1 MIVTYV
7 MVFVWS
13 LHLML
18 KKTTAHEGAWL
29 SKCDGAAEPSVRLN
43 QKDTLDLNGHGPDWY
58 YCSDCTVLSVKH
70 RGGSVLT
77 WDCMGG
83 EMGKNPFSFMKLERR
98 GTLFFFTK
106 IPKTL
111 KQLRLFKR
119 RESATCHLTWI
130 WTPLVFFKVESRATK
145 PTCVRDW
152 YHPCPRGSSLSSKNK
167 RSHWWKMFVVLRL
180 QFEA

>member
-1 MIVTYV
+1 MW
-7 MVFVWS
+7 WS
-13 LHLML
+13 LML

-29 SKCDGAAEPSVRLN
+29 SKCDGAAEPSVGLN
-43 QKDTLDLNGHGPDWY
+43 QKDTLDLNGYLTGTTAV
-58 YCSDCTVLSVKH
+58 TVLSAKH

-77 WDCMGG
+77 WDCMV
-83 EMGKNPFSFMKLERR
+83 EKWKKPLSFMKLERR
-98 GTLFFFTK
+98 GTSFFTK

-111 KQLRLFKR
+111 KQLRLFNR

-145 PTCVRDW
+145 PTCVRDR
-152 YHPCPRGSSLSSKNK
+152 YHPCPRGSSLSSKTK
-167 RSHWWKMFVVLRL
+167 RHKMFVVLRS